1 MYPVNLFYNLFFYDD
16 IQLRCRVLGNFP
28 HQDFDLKILVPLP
41 QGRMREERGI
51 QPAAIPRS
59 CFILRVQSQ
68 NSTLFALTCIDIIRN
83 LPFYIFVCLKAQFP
97 EIHPQYD
104 LAYSRYQGK
113 SNYDKLL
120 SSFYWWNMTGTSTRG
135 PHAPGFTGLLIP
147 IFENFEN
154 PPPCLQTSEQIYLK

>member
-59 CFILRVQSQ
+59 CFILRVRSQ
-68 NSTLFALTCIDIIRN
+68 NSTPLCFDCLDIQIYLFTFLFA
-83 LPFYIFVCLKAQFP
+83 
-97 EIHPQYD
+97 
-104 LAYSRYQGK
+104 SRFSFRKFTPNMTLRTQDTREK

-120 SSFYWWNMTGTSTRG
+120 SSFYRCYITGISTRG
-135 PHAPGFTGLLIP
+135 PHASGFTGLLIP
-147 IFENFEN
+147 ILKILKI
-154 PPPCLQTSEQIYLK
+154 PCHVLRLTSGYI